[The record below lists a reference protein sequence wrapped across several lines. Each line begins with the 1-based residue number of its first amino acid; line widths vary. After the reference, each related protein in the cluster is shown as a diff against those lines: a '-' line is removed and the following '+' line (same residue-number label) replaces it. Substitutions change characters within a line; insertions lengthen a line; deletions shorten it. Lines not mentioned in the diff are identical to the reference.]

1 MAKTVAVLSGATVT
15 NIIVVGDDIEQ
26 AEQDLGLTLV
36 EYTSENPAAVGYI
49 YDGEKFIA
57 PVVEEITE

>member
-1 MAKTVAVLSGATVT
+1 MAKTVAVLEGATVT

-36 EYTSENPAAVGYI
+36 EYTLENPAAVGYI

>member
-36 EYTSENPAAVGYI
+36 EYTPENPAAVGYI